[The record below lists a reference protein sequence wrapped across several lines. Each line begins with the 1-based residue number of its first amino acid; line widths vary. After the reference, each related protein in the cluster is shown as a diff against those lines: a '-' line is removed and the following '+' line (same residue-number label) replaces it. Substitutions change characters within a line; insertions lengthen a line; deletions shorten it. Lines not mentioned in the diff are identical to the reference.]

1 MKFFQIRPNLGFWK
15 QLIDY
20 EISLFGLNSVKIIAS
35 NIGPIPD
42 VYENEVKNMQFGV
55 QQPEPSINQKA
66 AQSSQ
71 SSLSLNIPIDKLPGN
86 NSLFPQVLKIS
97 PRQPAAKQGTKS
109 NYTTTY
115 NASYQKPF

>member
-1 MKFFQIRPNLGFWK
+1 
-15 QLIDY
+15 
-20 EISLFGLNSVKIIAS
+20 
-35 NIGPIPD
+35 
-42 VYENEVKNMQFGV
+42 MQFGV

-115 NASYQKPF
+115 NASYQKPFWEQNEMNHIGIAGSFFVAES